1 MHTLNTHLSTIEEI
15 VCKHA
20 DALLTQ
26 YSGRIDA
33 KVKQDGSLVTEIDTQ
48 MQQVITNDLN
58 LLMPDIRMLGEEMPQ
73 SQQLQVIQSGV
84 SFWCLDPVD
93 GTNNFYHGV
102 PLFAVSLALVEKG
115 KIVLGI
121 VYDPVRKECFS
132 TVKGAPLQINGCA
145 ITKPIQPKTLKE
157 CLASVDFK
165 RLDPKVSQQIV
176 GSIPFKSQR
185 NVGTCALEWAWLAA
199 GRVQLLLHGGE
210 KLWDY
215 AAGCLLL
222 ESAGG
227 LSCSQPGE
235 AVFNGTLSP
244 RRVIAAS
251 DELLHQHWLEYLS
264 DIIQ

>member
-1 MHTLNTHLSTIEEI
+1 MHSLKMQLSSIEEI

-26 YSGRIDA
+26 YAGRVEA
-33 KVKQDGSLVTEIDTQ
+33 QVKQDGSLVTAIDTQ
-48 MQQVITNDLN
+48 MQQAITKDLN
-58 LLMPDIRMLGEEMPQ
+58 LLMPDIHMLGEEMPYAK
-73 SQQLQVIQSGV
+73 QLQVIESGEG
-84 SFWCLDPVD
+84 FWCLDPVD

-102 PLFAVSLALVEKG
+102 PLFAVSLALVKNAE
-115 KIVLGI
+115 IVLGL

-132 TVKGAPLQINGCA
+132 TVKGGPLYINGSA
-145 ITKPIQPKTLKE
+145 MLKPVQPKILKD

-165 RLDPKVSQQIV
+165 RLESQVSQQIV

-199 GRVQLLLHGGE
+199 GRIQLLLHGGE

-222 ESAGG
+222 ESSGG
-227 LSCSQPGE
+227 LSCSQPGHP
-235 AVFNGTLSP
+235 VFNHTLTP
-244 RRVIAAS
+244 RQVIAAS

-264 DIIQ
+264 DII